1 MAIVMEDRSVGSL
14 GAAGSAGSAGRAL
27 TLATVSFAVSFAAWG
42 LIGGL
47 APIFSSLYG
56 LSASQTALLVAV
68 PVLLGS
74 LARLPM
80 GMLTDRFGG
89 RLVFTA
95 LLVFSSAAAF
105 LVPITSGYTSLLVA
119 AFLIGMAG
127 SSFAVGAAFVSR
139 WTSSGRQGTAL
150 GIYGLGTIGQSLAVF
165 AGPVV
170 AARFGWEAVFRGTSA
185 LLLAWAVVYYAL
197 ARNPAQ
203 TGRPATVAAMAS
215 ILRRA
220 PTAWLLGGFY
230 FLTFGGFV
238 AFSIYLPTLLR
249 AQFGLEPADAGF
261 RAAGFVV
268 LATLMRPVGGWLADR
283 IGGAQVLSWV
293 FGGVALCSL
302 LLTWPSIV
310 PFTVGALSCAMLMGL
325 GNGAVF
331 KLVPEHFPKD
341 TGTVTGLVGALGGL
355 GGFFPPLLLGVFRD
369 RLGAIWPGFVLLAAT
384 ALVLRYANQRAFRP
398 GDVAWTRSLPIGARQ
413 ALERVRAGAWASLVT
428 AGLAVAIVVGSRNL
442 QHFDAA
448 LVGYTFATL
457 FAAFGI
463 SYRYAMWLN
472 RPPTRMYWR
481 RGWQAFFSRRSIGGN
496 TLSLGRRALVEF
508 AANAYIFRRGRLR
521 GLAHWLIMWGCLL
534 AAAITF
540 PLVWGWIHFET
551 VPGDFHMYRTFVFGV
566 AVQDFPVESALA
578 FVIFH
583 GLVWSSFL
591 VIAGVMLAFRRRMI
605 DHGAVAVQQFG
616 QDILPLLLLFA
627 ISVSGLMLTASY
639 TWMRGYAY
647 EFLAILHAATVIVTL
662 LWLPFGKLF
671 HVFQRPAQLGVGFY
685 KDAGARDQQ
694 AACRRCG
701 RPFAS
706 MAMVRDLTEVEQEL
720 GFRYELPR
728 GGHYQDV
735 CPKCRRALFGL
746 AQGALWREYLNARDL
761 NARDQP
767 RTREGG

>member
-1 MAIVMEDRSVGSL
+1 MST
-14 GAAGSAGSAGRAL
+14 AAPSPTRPLA
-27 TLATVSFAVSFAAWG
+27 LATVSFALCFAAWG
-42 LIGGL
+42 LVGGL
-47 APIFSSLYG
+47 ASVFSTLYSLT
-56 LSASQTALLVAV
+56 ASQTALLVAV

-74 LARLPM
+74 VARLPM

-95 LLVFSSAAAF
+95 LLGFSSLAAF
-105 LVPITSGYTSLLVA
+105 VVPLTGSYATLLVA

-139 WTSSGRQGTAL
+139 WTPAVRQGTAL
-150 GIYGLGTIGQSLAVF
+150 GVYGLGTMGQSFAVF

-170 AARFGWEAVFRGTSA
+170 AARWGWQTVFFASSG
-185 LLLAWAVVYYAL
+185 LLLLWAAIFAAV
-197 ARNPAQ
+197 ARNPA
-203 TGRPATVAAMAS
+203 GVVRPASTAAMVAV
-215 ILRRA
+215 LRRS
-220 PTAWLLGGFY
+220 PVAWLLGAFY

-249 AQFGLEPADAGF
+249 AQFGLAPADAGF

-268 LATLMRPVGGWLADR
+268 IATLMRPVGGWLADR

-293 FGGVALCSL
+293 FGGVSLFAL
-302 LLTWPSIV
+302 LLMWPSMV
-310 PFTVGALSCAMLMGL
+310 PFTVGALGCAMLLGL

-331 KLVPEHFPKD
+331 KLVPERFPKD

-355 GGFFPPLLLGVFRD
+355 GGFFPPLLLGVFHD
-369 RLGAIWPGFVLLAAT
+369 RLGIMWPGFVLLALT
-384 ALVLRYANQRAFRP
+384 AVALRAANQRVFRP
-398 GDVAWTRSLPIGARQ
+398 ADIEWTRSLPVAARQ
-413 ALERVRAGAWASLVT
+413 AMERVRAGAWATLMT
-428 AGLAVAIVVGSRNL
+428 AGLAALVVVGSRNL
-442 QHFDAA
+442 EHFDAA

-457 FAAFGI
+457 FATFGI

-481 RGWQAFFSRRSIGGN
+481 RGWQAFFSRRAIGGN
-496 TLSLGRRALVEF
+496 AVGLVQRGLVEF

-521 GLAHWLIMWGCLL
+521 GLAHWLIMWGCVL

-551 VPGDFHMYRTFVFGV
+551 APGDLHTYRAFVFGL
-566 AVQDFPVESALA
+566 AVQDFPVESLLA
-578 FVIFH
+578 FLVFH

-627 ISVSGLMLTASY
+627 ISVTGLMLTASY

-647 EFLAILHAATVIVTL
+647 DFLAILHAAIVIVTL

-685 KDAGARDQQ
+685 RDAGLRGEQ
-694 AACRRCG
+694 ALCRRCG
-701 RPFAS
+701 QPFAS
-706 MAMVRDLTEVEQEL
+706 AQMVRDLATVEREL
-720 GFRYELPR
+720 GFRYELPD

-735 CPKCRRALFGL
+735 CPRCRRALFGL
-746 AQGALWREYLNARDL
+746 AQGATWNAYLDS
-761 NARDQP
+761 
-767 RTREGG
+767 REGR

>member
-1 MAIVMEDRSVGSL
+1 M
-14 GAAGSAGSAGRAL
+14 RAL
-27 TLATVSFAVSFAAWG
+27 VLATISFTLCFAAWG
-42 LIGGL
+42 LVGGL
-47 APIFSSLYG
+47 ASVFAGLYG
-56 LSASQTALLVAV
+56 LNASQTALLVAV

-95 LLVFSSAAAF
+95 LLAFSSLAAF
-105 LVPITSGYTSLLVA
+105 VVPLTDSYNSLLVA

-139 WTSSGRQGTAL
+139 WTPLAKQGTAL
-150 GIYGLGTIGQSLAVF
+150 GIYGLGTMGQSLAVF
-165 AGPVV
+165 AGPVI
-170 AARFGWEAVFRGTSA
+170 ASRLGWEAVFRVTSA
-185 LLLAWAVVYYAL
+185 LLLMWAVVYLVL
-197 ARNPAQ
+197 ARDPAQ
-203 TGRPATVAAMAS
+203 AARPVSVASMAAV
-215 ILRRA
+215 LRRT
-220 PTAWLLGGFY
+220 PKAWLLGAFY

-249 AQFGLEPADAGF
+249 AQFGLTPADAGF

-268 LATLMRPVGGWLADR
+268 AATLMRPVGGWLSDR

-293 FGGVALCSL
+293 FGGVALFSL
-302 LLTWPSIV
+302 LLTWPSMV
-310 PFTVGALSCAMLMGL
+310 PFTVGALLCAMLLGL

-331 KLVPEHFPKD
+331 KLVPEHFPRD

-369 RLGAIWPGFVLLAAT
+369 RLGLIWPGFVLLSAAAV
-384 ALVLRYANQRAFRP
+384 ALRVANERVFRP
-398 GDVAWTRSLPIGARQ
+398 SDVEWTRSLPVAGRQ
-413 ALERVRAGAWASLVT
+413 ALERVRAAAWAALVT
-428 AGLAVAIVVGSRNL
+428 AGLAAAIVVGSRNL

-463 SYRYAMWLN
+463 SYRYAMWLR

-481 RGWQAFFSRRSIGGN
+481 RGWQAFFSGRSLGRN
-496 TLSLGRRALVEF
+496 TLSLGRRALMEF

-521 GLAHWLIMWGCLL
+521 GLAHWLIMWGCVL

-540 PLVWGWIHFET
+540 PLVWGWVHFET
-551 VPGDFHMYRTFVFGV
+551 VPGDFHTYRTFVFGIPTL
-566 AVQDFPVESALA
+566 DFPVESLVA
-578 FVIFH
+578 FIIFH

-591 VIAGVMLAFRRRMI
+591 VIAGVMLAFRRRMV

-616 QDILPLLLLFA
+616 QDVLPLLLLFA
-627 ISVSGLMLTASY
+627 ISVTGLMLTVSY
-639 TWMRGYAY
+639 TWMSGYAY
-647 EFLAILHAATVIVTL
+647 DFLAILHAATVIVTL

-671 HVFQRPAQLGVGFY
+671 HVFQRPSQLGVGFY
-685 KDAGARDQQ
+685 KDAGARDRQ
-694 AACRRCG
+694 ALCRRCG
-701 RPFAS
+701 QPYAS
-706 MAMVRDLTEVEQEL
+706 MTMVRDLTVVEQEL
-720 GFRYELPR
+720 GFRYELAD
-728 GGHYQDV
+728 GGHYQEI

-746 AQGALWREYLNARDL
+746 AQGALWREAR
-761 NARDQP
+761 
-767 RTREGG
+767 